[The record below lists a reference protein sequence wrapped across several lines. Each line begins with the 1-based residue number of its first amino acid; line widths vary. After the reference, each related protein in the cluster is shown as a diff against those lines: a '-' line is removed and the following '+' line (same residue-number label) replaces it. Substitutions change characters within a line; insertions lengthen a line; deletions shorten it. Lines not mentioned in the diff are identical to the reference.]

1 MSDLGEYSG
10 AQQLSS
16 RGLAESYVLVD
27 IKQISQSVGENSGM
41 ERVPAMT
48 SIENYTLID
57 VKHITQN
64 VYVAGQDFTI
74 SKPSGG
80 SGSGAK
86 YFWG

>member
-1 MSDLGEYSG
+1 MEPSG
-10 AQQLSS
+10 
-16 RGLAESYVLVD
+16 
-27 IKQISQSVGENSGM
+27 
-41 ERVPAMT
+41 
-48 SIENYTLID
+48 ID